1 MKKQLSSIEIN
12 LLAEELQILINSR
25 VDKIYHSEGSEL
37 CIQFYAQNAG
47 KKILK
52 IIPGKYLF
60 LAEAKA
66 EHQELSGFC
75 MFLRKHLENSKLKEV
90 RQIEPERIVEFA
102 FEKAGKKLILIAEF
116 FSKGNIII
124 CDENH
129 IIANALQFVDFS
141 TRSIRPKIKY
151 EHPKMEY
158 DIFKLKKENLQELFK
173 KTGKDALVTCLA
185 VDLGL
190 GGIYSEEICLLAK
203 IDKNKKPQDI
213 RNADKIADSIKKIT
227 GKKIKPVIYYENSEA
242 VDAVPFEM
250 EFYRNLE
257 KKEFGT
263 FNEALDYYF
272 SKEEKIQKKPA
283 KYDKD
288 IESIKRIIE
297 EQRQTIESM
306 KKSENEDREKAE
318 LIYNNYK
325 LVEEILTEINK
336 ASQKYSWKE
345 IQEKLKEHKIIREVD
360 AKEKRVV
367 VEI

>member
-1 MKKQLSSIEIN
+1 
-12 LLAEELQILINSR
+12 
-25 VDKIYHSEGSEL
+25 
-37 CIQFYAQNAG
+37 
-47 KKILK
+47 
-52 IIPGKYLF
+52 
-60 LAEAKA
+60 
-66 EHQELSGFC
+66 
-75 MFLRKHLENSKLKEV
+75 
-90 RQIEPERIVEFA
+90 
-102 FEKAGKKLILIAEF
+102 
-116 FSKGNIII
+116 
-124 CDENH
+124 
-129 IIANALQFVDFS
+129 
-141 TRSIRPKIKY
+141 
-151 EHPKMEY
+151 
-158 DIFKLKKENLQELFK
+158 
-173 KTGKDALVTCLA
+173 
-185 VDLGL
+185 
-190 GGIYSEEICLLAK
+190 
-203 IDKNKKPQDI
+203 
-213 RNADKIADSIKKIT
+213 
-227 GKKIKPVIYYENSEA
+227 
-242 VDAVPFEM
+242 M

>member
-203 IDKNKKPQDI
+203 IDKNKKPQYHIGQNQNDI
-213 RNADKIADSIKKIT
+213 T
-227 GKKIKPVIYYENSEA
+227 
-242 VDAVPFEM
+242 
-250 EFYRNLE
+250 
-257 KKEFGT
+257 
-263 FNEALDYYF
+263 
-272 SKEEKIQKKPA
+272 
-283 KYDKD
+283 
-288 IESIKRIIE
+288 
-297 EQRQTIESM
+297 
-306 KKSENEDREKAE
+306 
-318 LIYNNYK
+318 
-325 LVEEILTEINK
+325 
-336 ASQKYSWKE
+336 
-345 IQEKLKEHKIIREVD
+345 
-360 AKEKRVV
+360 
-367 VEI
+367 